1 MVDDAGVEY
10 VRLVGK
16 KKQKKNKK
24 PAVAVSSPGLAVFM
38 GFYGLSC
45 QL

>member
-16 KKQKKNKK
+16 KKQKNKK